1 VKRLMSVAALAAAVA
16 LGAAACGNPGGSSPS
31 TTTAATGAK
40 PVPELSPNQ
49 KVTITLESYNF
60 GLAGPWTD
68 TFNELLATFKTEYP
82 NITVVGQKPL
92 GSSPNPANDAISSVQ
107 QEAAAGKAPD
117 VDQQGFDA
125 LDFMVNSLGAKP
137 LQDVVGASALDANF
151 GGAHPFSQNAR
162 TLADDS
168 GKTYGVPFVL
178 STPVLYYNR
187 TLFTQAGL
195 DPSKPPTT
203 WAEVATDA
211 LAIKTRT
218 GKDGAYLDCLT
229 KGSKDW
235 CLQSLVRS
243 NGGQVISTDR
253 SKLSF
258 ADAAT
263 VQAVTMA
270 QSMVTSGATP
280 KLQQKPAYTEFA
292 AGDMGMILE
301 TSSVQSVFQKGAQSA
316 HWDLAATTEPSFGSQ
331 PVIPTSSGSAL
342 FLLSKDPAKQRA
354 AWDLIKFLTSDKAY
368 DVISSKIG
376 YLPLRP
382 SLVDSPADLKTWADA
397 NPLIRPNLDQLTRM
411 EPWVAFPGDQ
421 FTQIR
426 DGMMQAVES
435 IVYQG
440 KPAGPTLTAAQT
452 TATALLPK
460 G

>member
-1 VKRLMSVAALAAAVA
+1 VKRLWSLSGLVAAVA
-16 LGAAACGNPGGSSPS
+16 LAIAACGSPGGSSS
-31 TTTAATGAK
+31 TASSSTAPTAI
-40 PVPELSPNQ
+40 PELSANQ
-49 KVTITLESYNF
+49 KVSITFESYNF
-60 GLAGPWTD
+60 GLAGAWTD
-68 TFNELLATFKTEYP
+68 TFNELLAKFKTEYP

-125 LDFMVNSLGAKP
+125 LDFMVSSLGAQP
-137 LQDVVGASALDANF
+137 LEDVVGKPAVDANF
-151 GGAHPFSQNAR
+151 GGAHPFSPNAQ
-162 TLADDS
+162 TLAS
-168 GKTYGVPFVL
+168 VKGKTYGVPFVL
-178 STPVLYYNR
+178 STPVLYYNK

-203 WAEVATDA
+203 WDEVAKDA
-211 LAIKTRT
+211 LAIKTKT
-218 GKDGAYLDCLT
+218 GKDGAYIDCLT

-243 NGGQVISTDR
+243 NGGRVISTDQ

-258 ADAAT
+258 GDTPT

-270 QSMVTSGATP
+270 QDMVNSGATP

-292 AGDMGMILE
+292 AGGMGMILE
-301 TSSVQSVFQKGAQSA
+301 TSAVQSVFQKGAQTA
-316 HWDLAATTEPSFGSQ
+316 HWDLGATTEPAFGSQ

-342 FLLSKDPAKQRA
+342 FMLSKDPAKQRA
-354 AWDLIKFLTSDKAY
+354 AWDLIKFLTSDQAY

-382 SLVDSPADLKTWADA
+382 SLVDSAADLKTWADA

-411 EPWVAFPGDQ
+411 EPWVAFPGNQ

-440 KPAGPTLTAAQT
+440 KPAGPTLSAAQT
-452 TATALLPK
+452 QATALLPK